1 VNKRKYFI
9 IIAVAIMY
17 AVISLGIE
25 NISLEDLDIITGIGY
40 DMKKVTPTEKKYIFP
55 FSIYDFETNGKRSS
69 HMSVGEGKNVGETIE
84 NRQKGMNKTFI
95 QGLERTFVIGSNFA
109 ENGLR
114 TILDERA
121 RNYQTSD
128 MAFGAICKGES
139 EKVLE
144 MKVEGYASSS
154 EFIAGLIERQQGFNF
169 FSQNYKVID
178 MLVRIDAEG
187 RNVVMPYIDVVEG
200 KIEII
205 GLAIFKKDKMIAT
218 TDLYNS
224 RVLNLLREDN
234 VKGVLSYQKNPKQYT
249 DIYVTTKRKV
259 KCEKKEDKYTFTI
272 DLKLTGN
279 ITSNTLYKDILNNLE
294 NKKEY
299 EKLMS
304 KKVEEMGN
312 EFINKMKNEYK
323 TDCLELGREAAAKYG
338 RRKGID
344 WNEVVC
350 NSEIKVNAKV
360 IVNEQGRGDFT
371 R

>member
-1 VNKRKYFI
+1 VNKKKYFI
-9 IIAVAIMY
+9 IIAVVIIY
-17 AVISLGIE
+17 TIISLGTE
-25 NISLEDLDIITGIGY
+25 KVSLEDLGIITGIGY
-40 DMKKVTPTEKKYIFP
+40 DMKKVSPTEKKYIFP
-55 FSIYDFETNGKRSS
+55 FSVYDFETSGKRSS
-69 HMSVGEGKNVGETIE
+69 HISVGEGRNVGETIE
-84 NRQKGMNKTFI
+84 TRQRQMNKTMI
-95 QGLERTFVIGSNFA
+95 QGLERTFVIGEVFA
-109 ENGLR
+109 ENGLKA
-114 TILDERA
+114 ILDERA

-128 MAFGAICKGES
+128 MAFGAICKGKS
-139 EKVLE
+139 EEILG
-144 MKVEGYASSS
+144 MKIEGYGSSS
-154 EFIAGLIERQQGFNF
+154 EFIAGLIERQQGYNF

-187 RNVVMPYIDVVEG
+187 RNLVMPYIDVQEG
-200 KIEII
+200 KIEIV

-218 TDLYNS
+218 TDLYTAKI
-224 RVLNLLREDN
+224 LNLLREDD
-234 VKGVLSYQKNPKQYT
+234 VKGILSYQKSAKEHT
-249 DIYVTTKRKV
+249 DVYVTNKRKV

-272 DLKLTGN
+272 DLKLEGN

-294 NKKEY
+294 VKNEY

-304 KKVEEMGN
+304 KKVEEMCNG
-312 EFINKMKNEYK
+312 FIDKMKNQYK

-360 IVNEQGRGDFT
+360 IVNEQGRGDYT